1 MLDDRLSFEEFG
13 ILLALAASSRS
24 EDIFTQ
30 VGGAAFDK
38 DKRIIAVCYNGFLPK
53 MQLSEEF
60 LSNRELKNQYVFHSE
75 QNLLAQI
82 KKGDAETIFLTHS
95 PCANCA
101 RLIAAND
108 VKNVFFLQEY
118 HRETGYKDIFNF
130 YGVKHSMITKE
141 QLSKVKTFLQNAIPL
156 LSAITTPATSPFPEI
171 FINKSSI

>member
-1 MLDDRLSFEEFG
+1 MLDNRLSFEEFG

-30 VGGAAFDK
+30 VGGAAFNK

-118 HRETGYKDIFNF
+118 HRETSYKDIFNF
-130 YGVKHSMITKE
+130 YGIKRSLISNTK
-141 QLSKVKTFLQNAIPL
+141 LDKVKEFLQKTIFLLDKINASVL
-156 LSAITTPATSPFPEI
+156 
-171 FINKSSI
+171 

>member
-130 YGVKHSMITKE
+130 YGLKLSLISNTK
-141 QLSKVKTFLQNAIPL
+141 LDKVKEFLQKTIFFLDKINASVL
-156 LSAITTPATSPFPEI
+156 
-171 FINKSSI
+171 